1 MDSEKNNEYLSKGDI
16 ILYLMLNKFFLD
28 MNIRYPQDTYRKNFI
43 RTMEELNE
51 NLINGPTAS
60 KENYDKMISIISTLR
75 YIDSFSLTK
84 DEVFDY
90 IDTKNIE
97 IPDRWFV
104 NKEDKKTFC
113 SGKKVLGFI
122 RDAFSH
128 SNINELYKISKDG
141 KFILIDMKGTKTK
154 PLLLKI
160 PKEDIEILVKYTIF
174 SSNTYPTTGIEI
186 DNTKEIDSKDPSS
199 FFDRFTFVRFFY
211 GKKISDNTTL
221 YDRAAISRLDSKNV
235 QRILLE
241 KAEQFGAEKR
251 IYELTKIQKKEMLR
265 KFKEIASR
273 KDILSN
279 ASQLINFINYYMKLI
294 LPIGMYKASFNQNE
308 NIFIYENFISNWDN
322 SNWEY
327 NKYMQNIVN
336 TYMSNYGKKQK
347 GNLLYDAF
355 GNNTEDINLVLKYI
369 SDYEARK
376 MNNFALMAS
385 FYFRSIDNQ
394 ETFDCKE
401 RTIPINRLR
410 NAFAHGRWGISE
422 RGDFHLYDWSG
433 GIKNELNPSWESNI
447 SIEELLEGI
456 MKNFFKSFDMSNIS
470 IDLLENDERKIKR

>member
-294 LPIGMYKASFNQNE
+294 LPIGMYKASFN
-308 NIFIYENFISNWDN
+308 
-322 SNWEY
+322 
-327 NKYMQNIVN
+327 
-336 TYMSNYGKKQK
+336 
-347 GNLLYDAF
+347 
-355 GNNTEDINLVLKYI
+355 
-369 SDYEARK
+369 
-376 MNNFALMAS
+376 
-385 FYFRSIDNQ
+385 
-394 ETFDCKE
+394 
-401 RTIPINRLR
+401 
-410 NAFAHGRWGISE
+410 
-422 RGDFHLYDWSG
+422 
-433 GIKNELNPSWESNI
+433 
-447 SIEELLEGI
+447 
-456 MKNFFKSFDMSNIS
+456 
-470 IDLLENDERKIKR
+470 